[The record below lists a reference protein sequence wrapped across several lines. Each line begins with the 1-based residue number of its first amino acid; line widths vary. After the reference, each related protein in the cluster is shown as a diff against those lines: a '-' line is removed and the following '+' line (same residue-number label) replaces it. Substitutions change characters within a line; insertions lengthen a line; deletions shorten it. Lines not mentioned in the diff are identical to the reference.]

1 MLRVGIIGLGFIGQ
15 VHYHGYRALKDEVKL
30 AAVCDID
37 QSRLRDA
44 GGISGNIGGA
54 QNKLELEDVALYT
67 DFSKML
73 HEQKLDIV
81 SVCLPSYLHAQYA
94 IQALEAGVNVLCEK
108 PMAMTLEE
116 CDSIIAAANTS
127 GCRLQVGH
135 VLRFWP
141 EYEWTHE
148 AFFDGRFGK
157 LLAAH
162 FQRLS
167 QTPTWS
173 SCNWL
178 MNGELS
184 GGASFDLHIH
194 DVDYVQYL
202 LGLPR
207 AVFSRGYIG
216 PSDDIDHIATQY
228 LYQGDVVVTSEGGW
242 VMTRNFGFR
251 QGFDLVLEEAS
262 IVFDSTRTPTLQ
274 VYPRNGDPYT
284 PEIAQGDA
292 YTREIAH
299 FVHLVAGQNL
309 LEVITPYESR
319 ESVRLVLA
327 EKQSALTKRTVSLG

>member
-15 VHYHGYRALKDEVKL
+15 IHYHSYMALQDQARL

-37 QSRLRDA
+37 PDRLHNA

-54 QNKLELEDVALYT
+54 QSIIDLDDTALYT
-67 DFSKML
+67 DFGKML
-73 HEQKLDIV
+73 REQKLDIV
-81 SVCLPSYLHAQYA
+81 SVCLPTYLHTQYA
-94 IQALEAGVNVLCEK
+94 IQALEAGAHVLCEK
-108 PMAMTLEE
+108 PMAMTVPE
-116 CDSIIAAANTS
+116 CDSIIKAAEKHDR
-127 GCRLQVGH
+127 RLQVGH

-141 EYEWTHE
+141 EYEWAHE
-148 AFFDGRFGK
+148 IFFEGRYGR

-184 GGASFDLHIH
+184 GGGSFDLHIH

-202 LGLPR
+202 LGMPR
-207 AVFSRGYIG
+207 AVYARGYSG
-216 PSDDIDHIATQY
+216 PSGDIDHIATQY

-242 VMTRNFGFR
+242 VMTKSFGFR

-262 IVFDSTRTPTLQ
+262 IVFDSTRNPTLR
-274 VYPRNGDPYT
+274 VYPRDGAPFT
-284 PEIAQGDA
+284 PELPQGDA
-292 YTREIAH
+292 YAREIAH
-299 FVHLVAGQNL
+299 FVGLVAGQEL
-309 LEVITPYESR
+309 PEVITPQESR

-327 EKQSALTKRTVSLG
+327 EKRSALTKRTVVLG